1 MKAAFIALLVVLVL
15 GNGLQLTEENLEEN
29 ESQRRELIVITGP
42 AILAACI
49 SGAVGGIIGAASTA
63 GINACAGKR
72 DKTVVIVREADGSY
86 RQERPD
92 EKKTRREL
100 QGGGAAG
107 AAEVKPEVI
116 NGVTFGGQTLCP
128 ADGKHTVAAMEQHAD
143 GVITIAEQYFSEED
157 FNKLDSFE
165 QQQFS
170 KLTPRGKWRS
180 AISQVIA
187 QNRAKKAAV
196 VNQIRQE
203 QAAPKLTRNYL
214 EIGSATTE
222 SSSMPKYLPHA
233 AVGVA
238 LLLLG
243 ALISRTRNNEKTY
256 VYSELVEPL

>member
-1 MKAAFIALLVVLVL
+1 
-15 GNGLQLTEENLEEN
+15 LEQN
-29 ESQRRELIVITGP
+29 ESQRRGLIVITGP

-86 RQERPD
+86 RQERPG

-100 QGGGAAG
+100 QGGPAG

-116 NGVTFGGQTLCP
+116 NGVTFGGQTMCP
-128 ADGKHTVAAMEQHAD
+128 ADGKHIVAAMEQHAD
-143 GVITIAEQYFSEED
+143 GVITIAEQYFSETD
-157 FNKLDSFE
+157 FNALEPFE
-165 QQQFS
+165 QQLFS
-170 KLTPRGKWRS
+170 KLTPRQKWKS
-180 AISQVIA
+180 AISQVIL

-196 VNQIRQE
+196 VNKIQQQ

-214 EIGSATTE
+214 EIASATTE
-222 SSSMPKYLPHA
+222 SSSLPKYLPHA